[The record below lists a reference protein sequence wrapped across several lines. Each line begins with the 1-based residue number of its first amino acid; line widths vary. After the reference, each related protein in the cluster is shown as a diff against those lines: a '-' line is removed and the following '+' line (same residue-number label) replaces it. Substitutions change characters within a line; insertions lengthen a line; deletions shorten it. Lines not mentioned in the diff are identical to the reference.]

1 MFVPVQNLAW
11 LIYPFYC
18 FIRIF
23 RSFVL
28 CFKRTFEEMCFTV
41 QLSMFFAVSATAFV
55 FYHVVF
61 ALSRTFLTFL
71 KKFFRSQLA
80 SSNSD
85 TLSCRF
91 EFVKNFFHLF
101 LTFFSS
107 PSGWCSRCPLRHNSD
122 RIPLVFS
129 FVNTQFCCFQKT
141 FLWFCHCLTSCPTQ
155 LGYNNIPVFICQQ
168 FLRFFYL
175 FRFLCILWL
184 FWGIPL
190 VIFTI
195 WYAYL

>member
-28 CFKRTFEEMCFTV
+28 WFKRTFEEMCFTV
-41 QLSMFFAVSATAFV
+41 QLSMFFAVSATAFI

-101 LTFFSS
+101 FEEVFSVLCFSQATSVWYHSFFCLSTTFFTFFKFLSLCSS
-107 PSGWCSRCPLRHNSD
+107 SSFFQTKCQGCYPWHLTEKEGFEPSHGANRLYP
-122 RIPLVFS
+122 
-129 FVNTQFCCFQKT
+129 
-141 FLWFCHCLTSCPTQ
+141 
-155 LGYNNIPVFICQQ
+155 
-168 FLRFFYL
+168 
-175 FRFLCILWL
+175 
-184 FWGIPL
+184 
-190 VIFTI
+190 
-195 WYAYL
+195 